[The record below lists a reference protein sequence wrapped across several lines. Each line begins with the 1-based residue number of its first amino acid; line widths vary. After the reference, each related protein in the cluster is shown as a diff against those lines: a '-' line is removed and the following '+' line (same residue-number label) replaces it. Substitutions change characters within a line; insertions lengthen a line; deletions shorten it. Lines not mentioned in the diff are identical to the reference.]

1 MDSTT
6 RSSSSAAQGGTGA
19 TAGQQQAAV
28 NKQETSIKI
37 FRRFLKATRVNADE
51 VVYDASAV
59 VSRECYEAWLS
70 NRAAAPSEPERVFQR
85 SLSSHVT
92 SVDGR
97 QPFSPKEEEAIL
109 KVLRKKQI
117 WLALFHLG
125 SSGPSPALPPSPVE
139 HIYIRQ
145 VVPPK

>member
-1 MDSTT
+1 MKKMLQASPSSTLTAADS
-6 RSSSSAAQGGTGA
+6 
-19 TAGQQQAAV
+19 

-37 FRRFLKATRVNADE
+37 FRRFLKVTRVNANE
-51 VVYDASAV
+51 VVYDASRV

-70 NRAAAPSEPERVFQR
+70 NRTLAPSDPARVFQR

-117 WLALFHLG
+117 WCALTP
-125 SSGPSPALPPSPVE
+125 SSFLQARQSHE
-139 HIYIRQ
+139 HA
-145 VVPPK
+145 